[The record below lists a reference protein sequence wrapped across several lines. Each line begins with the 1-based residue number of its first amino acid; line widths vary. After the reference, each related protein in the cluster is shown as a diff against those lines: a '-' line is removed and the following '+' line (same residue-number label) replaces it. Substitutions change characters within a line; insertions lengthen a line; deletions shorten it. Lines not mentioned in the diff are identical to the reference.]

1 MPTRKPFLTYEQ
13 QLDMLIDEKNL
24 VIVNRQ
30 YAEKILKQISYFSLV
45 SGYKELFRNP
55 STKKY
60 KDGTTF
66 EEIVALYKFDESLR
80 ELFLKYLLVIEQQM
94 RSLLSYY
101 FAENYGED
109 QKHYLSHTSYNY
121 IPKHANGINQLIST
135 LKDIATSS
143 TNYHYVTHQ
152 RIKYKNV
159 PLWVLVNVL
168 TFGSITFMYRYL
180 PQKIQIPISKNYD
193 KVNEKEL
200 LQYLQVL
207 TKFRNVC
214 AHSER
219 LFSYRTKN
227 DIPDTSLHLKLRIP
241 KKGTQYIYG
250 KNDLFSVVIA
260 LRYLLE
266 KEDFN
271 QFKRRLGRIISKFV
285 SDTTH
290 ITEIGLLNKMGFPS
304 NWKRITAFRA

>member
-13 QLDMLIDEKNL
+13 QLDMLTNEKDL
-24 VIVNRQ
+24 VIGNRQ

-55 STKKY
+55 TTKKY

-109 QKHYLSHTSYNY
+109 QKHYLSQTSYNY
-121 IPKHANGINQLIST
+121 IPKHANGINKLIRT
-135 LKDIATSS
+135 LRDIASDS
-143 TNYHYVTHQ
+143 TNYYYITHQ
-152 RIKYKNV
+152 RNKYGNV

-180 PQKIQIPISKNYD
+180 PQKIQIPISKNFD

-214 AHSER
+214 AHNER
-219 LFSYRTKN
+219 LFSYKTKN
-227 DIPDTSLHLKLRIP
+227 DIPDTNLHLKLRIP

-250 KNDLFSVVIA
+250 KNDCSA
-260 LRYLLE
+260 
-266 KEDFN
+266 
-271 QFKRRLGRIISKFV
+271 S
-285 SDTTH
+285 
-290 ITEIGLLNKMGFPS
+290 
-304 NWKRITAFRA
+304 